1 MKHSSLIAFGGV
13 YLCVALFCLLTPLI
27 SDDYY
32 FGSSA
37 AQPFAAIMAGEPVLP
52 FGPEAFSDIFR
63 RAAQMYATWDGR
75 FAAYVTF
82 GFYLWVPQVLYALL
96 VAGVFCGTVFLAL
109 LHVLGPERRHRLTPL
124 AVGLMAAALWWGM
137 PTYGSVYF
145 WRTGLAYAM
154 DIFCALLFLLPFRQL
169 LAQPDLRSSRIFSPA
184 ATAGYLF
191 LALYFGL
198 LQYNTPILC
207 FLAGT
212 AATCRLWFLN
222 AAMPAGERLRRLL
235 PLICGLAVLLTG
247 LIIIFSA
254 PGNAQ
259 RVLIRAEWFLTL
271 SLLEKICLWLQG
283 QLDVQSLLW
292 LPWLLTAWSLW
303 ALIRRHGRKFW
314 RQLPPVGIAFLLL
327 GQMGQGAYLFAPSP
341 DSRAYTSVFLFMLLG
356 GCLLVRA
363 ALAGALPASV
373 CRARHISLCFLC
385 VVLLTLPHEL
395 MLFISGKAEL
405 EARERI
411 YAASAGKDVRVEP
424 LQTRGDRFFVLG
436 AYQQDITHDPDFWI
450 NQVVARHWGL
460 ASVALEMPPDRLL
473 SHTMEDG
480 QRLVFCQ
487 QGATLRLVSAPESA
501 ANRYFVYYYGKPGLV
516 RYLPA
521 SLADG
526 LTRWL
531 RQARPGDMRLWLVP
545 LFYAQARLGNKDAA
559 PATLWGIYP
568 VEDSPFWLVR
578 PGDGPASFRLLPLS
592 PES

>member
-1 MKHSSLIAFGGV
+1 MKFSSFLAFGCV
-13 YLCVALFCLLTPLI
+13 YLCVGLFCLLTPLI

-32 FGSSA
+32 FGGSA
-37 AQPFAAIMAGEPVLP
+37 EQPFAAIMAGEPVLP
-52 FGPEAFSDIFR
+52 FGPGAFSDIFR
-63 RAAQMYATWDGR
+63 LAAQMYATWDGR
-75 FAAYVTF
+75 FASYITL
-82 GFYLWVPQVLYALL
+82 GFFLRVPQVLYALL

-109 LHVLGPERRHRLTPL
+109 LHVLGPEQRKRLTPL

-137 PTYGSVYF
+137 PTCGSVYF
-145 WRTGLAYAM
+145 WRTGLAYAL
-154 DIFCALLFLLPFRQL
+154 DLFCALLFLLPFRQL
-169 LAQPDLRSSRIFSPA
+169 LAQPDLRSSRILSPA

-191 LALYFGL
+191 LSLYFGL

-212 AATCRLWFLN
+212 AATCRLWYLN

-235 PLICGLAVLLTG
+235 PLICGLGALLAG
-247 LIIIFSA
+247 LALLFNS

-259 RVLIRAEWFLTL
+259 RLLIRSGWFLSL
-271 SLLEKICLWLQG
+271 SLPEKILSWLQD
-283 QLDVQSLLW
+283 QFYVQSLFW
-292 LPWLLTAWSLW
+292 LPWLLTVWSLW
-303 ALIRRHGRKFW
+303 TLIRRHGRKFW

-327 GQMGQGAYLFAPSP
+327 GQMGQGAYLFAPNP

-436 AYQQDITHDPDFWI
+436 AYQQDITYDPDFWI
-450 NQVVARHWGL
+450 NQVVARHWQL
-460 ASVALEMPPDRLL
+460 ASVALKMPPDRLF

-480 QRLVFCQ
+480 RRLVFCR
-487 QGATLRLVSAPESA
+487 QGTTLRLVSAPQSA
-501 ANRYFVYYYGKPGLV
+501 ANRYYVYYYGKPGLV

-545 LFYAQARLGNKDAA
+545 LLYAQARLGDKDAA
-559 PATLWGIYP
+559 PATLWGVYP
-568 VEDSPFWLVR
+568 VADSPLWLVR
-578 PGDGPASFRLLPLS
+578 PGDGPMSFRLLPLL

>member
-109 LHVLGPERRHRLTPL
+109 LHVLGPERRHSLTPL

-137 PTYGSVYF
+137 PTCGSVYF

-169 LAQPDLRSSRIFSPA
+169 LAQPDLRASRIFSPA

-259 RVLIRAEWFLTL
+259 RVLIRVEWFLTL
-271 SLLEKICLWLQG
+271 SLLEKIRLWLQG

-292 LPWLLTAWSLW
+292 LPWLLTAWALW
-303 ALIRRHGRKFW
+303 LLIRRYGRTFW
-314 RQLPPVGIAFLLL
+314 KQLPLTGIAFLLL
-327 GQMGQGAYLFAPSP
+327 GQMGQGAYLFAPRP

-356 GCLLVRA
+356 SCLLARA
-363 ALAGALPASV
+363 ALEQASPASV
-373 CRARHISLCFLC
+373 SRARRISFCFLC
-385 VVLLTLPHEL
+385 LVLLTLPHEL
-395 MLFISGKAEL
+395 MLFLSGKAEL
-405 EARERI
+405 EARDRI
-411 YAASAGKDVRVEP
+411 YAESAGKDVRVKP